1 MNDGIN
7 ASPDKLSI
15 AVFSGDFTR
24 VHYALVMASGA
35 LAINRPVTVFFT
47 MEASRALLAGD
58 DIDQGWHGLAPPAPF
73 ETALACD
80 TDLQS
85 KGVGGFEELLEAGKD
100 LGARVVVCEMG
111 LRALGL
117 DGQKLRED
125 LSVEI
130 AGVVT
135 FLNDASGTGAVVFV

>member
-80 TDLQS
+80 TDLLS
-85 KGVGGFEELLEAGKD
+85 KGVP
-100 LGARVVVCEMG
+100 
-111 LRALGL
+111 
-117 DGQKLRED
+117 
-125 LSVEI
+125 I
-130 AGVVT
+130 
-135 FLNDASGTGAVVFV
+135 